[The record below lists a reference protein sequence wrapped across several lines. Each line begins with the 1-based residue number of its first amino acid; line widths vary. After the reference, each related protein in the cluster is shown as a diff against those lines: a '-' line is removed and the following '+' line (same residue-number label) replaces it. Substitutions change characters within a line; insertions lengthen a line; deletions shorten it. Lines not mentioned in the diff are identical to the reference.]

1 MNCVPS
7 LYNNNLLQLHHAT
20 QKQTPEDLN
29 TLYTTLTV
37 NHHPNSYCLRS
48 QDDRMIFLTNHN

>member
-1 MNCVPS
+1 MNSVPS

-29 TLYTTLTV
+29 TLHTTLTV
-37 NHHPNSYCLRS
+37 NIDSYVS
-48 QDDRMIFLTNHN
+48 QLVSYFKRLLECFI